1 MPRNFFRRVEV
12 MFPVLDPELSGRILR
27 EIIPVYLADNT
38 RARVLDASGQFQL
51 LRPAE
56 GEPAVRCQQEF
67 LAQRPEAVIGEPRD
81 TAAG

>member
-27 EIIPVYLADNT
+27 EIIPIYLADNT
-38 RARVLDASGQFQL
+38 RARVLDSVGQFRL
-51 LRPAE
+51 LHPTA

-67 LAQRPEAVIGEPRD
+67 LAQRPEAVIVEPRD

>member
-1 MPRNFFRRVEV
+1 M
-12 MFPVLDPELSGRILR
+12 R

-67 LAQRPEAVIGEPRD
+67 LAQRPEAVIVEPRD